1 MSAGTELQRNL
12 NMQAL
17 RYSGYYTEYD
27 QETNSFMLF
36 DKNEKQDFQDEG
48 ASYPATPQGIN
59 QLLNEVDLSRR

>member
-27 QETNSFMLF
+27 QETNSF
-36 DKNEKQDFQDEG
+36 
-48 ASYPATPQGIN
+48 Y
-59 QLLNEVDLSRR
+59 VV